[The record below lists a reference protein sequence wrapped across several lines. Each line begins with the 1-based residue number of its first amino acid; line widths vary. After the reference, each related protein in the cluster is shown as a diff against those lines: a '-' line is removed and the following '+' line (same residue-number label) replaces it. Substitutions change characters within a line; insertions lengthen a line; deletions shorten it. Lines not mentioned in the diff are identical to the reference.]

1 VTNENKR
8 PAAVR
13 YQDPVVANAYDRQRF
28 HHPRGRYNNW
38 RLRRLL
44 NKALGNLSPGSVV
57 LDIPCGTGRI
67 DNWLLNA
74 SLRVIAADIS
84 SEMLA
89 VARQKVRPTASW
101 LGFLRADAD
110 HLPLRSHSV
119 DVVLCIRF
127 LHLLDQEARLRVL
140 SEVARVARRRAV
152 VEFRV
157 ERRVKAAK
165 RALISWLTRQPAR
178 KKMTVSEIADEL
190 SRCGLLADH
199 YYFVSRWFSGSVLV
213 MAHCQNS
220 GAVTVRKSL
229 APENCAGPTV
239 TRR

>member
-1 VTNENKR
+1 
-8 PAAVR
+8 
-13 YQDPVVANAYDRQRF
+13 VANAYDRQRF
-28 HHPRGRYNNW
+28 HHPCGRYHNW
-38 RLRRLL
+38 RLSRLL
-44 NKALGNLSPGSVV
+44 RKALGDLSSGSVV

-110 HLPLRSHSV
+110 HLPLRSGSV

-127 LHLLDQEARLRVL
+127 LHLLDPGARLKAL
-140 SEVARVARRRAV
+140 TEIARVAKRGAI

-157 ERRVKAAK
+157 ERRAKTVK
-165 RALISWLTRQPAR
+165 RALIAWLTRRTIR
-178 KKMTVSEIADEL
+178 KKMTVFEIADEL
-190 SRCGLLADH
+190 SRCGLLADR

-213 MAHCQNS
+213 TARHQDA
-220 GAVTVRKSL
+220 GVGKVLEPEAVR
-229 APENCAGPTV
+229 ARP
-239 TRR
+239 

>member
-1 VTNENKR
+1 
-8 PAAVR
+8 
-13 YQDPVVANAYDRQRF
+13 VANAYDRQRF

-44 NKALGNLSPGSVV
+44 NKALGDLSPASIV

-67 DNWLLNA
+67 DNWLLKA
-74 SLRVIAADIS
+74 SWRLVAADIS

-101 LGFLRADAD
+101 LGFLRADA
-110 HLPLRSHSV
+110 HRLPFRSRSV

-127 LHLLDQEARLRVL
+127 LHLLDQEARLSILR
-140 SEVARVARRRAV
+140 EIARVARRRAI

-157 ERRVKAAK
+157 ERPVKTAK
-165 RALISWLTRQPAR
+165 RALISWLTRRPAR
-178 KKMTVSEIADEL
+178 KKMTVLEIADEL
-190 SRCGLLADH
+190 TRCGLFADR

-213 MAHCQNS
+213 
-220 GAVTVRKSL
+220 TVRRQDSRVAIVGETL
-229 APENCAGPTV
+229 EPEAVRARP
-239 TRR
+239 

>member
-1 VTNENKR
+1 VRNENR
-8 PAAVR
+8 RRAAIR

-28 HHPRGRYNNW
+28 HHPRGRYHNW
-38 RLRRLL
+38 RLRKLL
-44 NKALGNLSPGSVV
+44 DKALGILSPGSVV

-89 VARQKVRPTASW
+89 VARRKVRPTASW

-110 HLPLRSHSV
+110 HLPLRSRSV

-127 LHLLDQEARLRVL
+127 LHLLDHEARLSVL
-140 SEVARVARRRAV
+140 SEIARVAKGSAI

-157 ERRVKAAK
+157 ERRVKTAK
-165 RALISWLTRQPAR
+165 RALVSWLTRRATR
-178 KKMTVSEIADEL
+178 KKMTVFEIADEL
-190 SRCGLLADH
+190 SRCGLLVDR

-213 MAHCQNS
+213 TARHQDP
-220 GAVTVRKSL
+220 GVAAVRRTFERETVQARS
-229 APENCAGPTV
+229 
-239 TRR
+239 

>member
-1 VTNENKR
+1 
-8 PAAVR
+8 
-13 YQDPVVANAYDRQRF
+13 VANAYDRQRF
-28 HHPRGRYNNW
+28 HHPRGRYHNW

-44 NKALGNLSPGSVV
+44 NKALSTVSPGSVV

-89 VARQKVRPTASW
+89 VARQKVRPAPSW

-110 HLPLRSHSV
+110 HLPLRSRSV
-119 DVVLCIRF
+119 DAVLCIRF
-127 LHLLDQEARLRVL
+127 LHLLDQEARLSVL
-140 SEVARVARRRAV
+140 NEIARVAKRKAI

-157 ERRVKAAK
+157 ERRVKTAK
-165 RALISWLTRQPAR
+165 RAFISWLTRRRAQ
-178 KKMTVSEIADEL
+178 KKMTVFEIADEL
-190 SRCGLLADH
+190 SRCGLLADR

-213 MAHCQNS
+213 TARRQDS
-220 GAVTVRKSL
+220 GVVIVGKSFEPETVQAR
-229 APENCAGPTV
+229 P
-239 TRR
+239 